1 MHVKSHDGIGIR
13 KSGGGI
19 DNHFGISTCGI
30 VSPETT
36 FNVEVCLHAC
46 IVCVCMCV
54 CMRVCVCESM
64 SVLCVGMYVCV
75 CVCVCVCARVMCVR
89 VHVCVCV
96 CVRVCGE
103 RVALQWFSVG
113 LAVSSFT
120 LSYYC

>member
-1 MHVKSHDGIGIR
+1 MLIIFKSHDGIGIR

-19 DNHFGISTCGI
+19 DTHFGISTCGI

-54 CMRVCVCESM
+54 CVFVCVSM
-64 SVLCVGMYVCV
+64 SVLCVCV
-75 CVCVCVCARVMCVR
+75 CVCVCVRVMCVR

-96 CVRVCGE
+96 CMRVCGE
-103 RVALQWFSVG
+103 RVALQWFNVG
-113 LAVSSFT
+113 LAGSSFT